1 MLFDLERKL
10 IEAGDAYAIEWA
22 KLEKFGYDPLELLD
36 IEEIDPGEPWQY
48 FLRARD
54 RFLFLMK
61 EMERTGR
68 RIPVR
73 YRIFLAGGCKE
84 NPGIVVPTLGIIAL
98 IALLACGLMSLL
110 ATGGTSVGQLQ
121 VAAGLSLI
129 VALSWD
135 RLWNALTYARIRLGR

>member
-22 KLEKFGYDPLELLD
+22 RLEKFGYDPLELLD
-36 IEEIDPGEPWQY
+36 IKEIDPEEPWLY

-73 YRIFLAGGCKE
+73 YRIFVAGGCKE

-110 ATGGTSVGQLQ
+110 AAGGTTLGQLQ

-135 RLWNALTYARIRLGR
+135 RLWNALTYARFRLGR